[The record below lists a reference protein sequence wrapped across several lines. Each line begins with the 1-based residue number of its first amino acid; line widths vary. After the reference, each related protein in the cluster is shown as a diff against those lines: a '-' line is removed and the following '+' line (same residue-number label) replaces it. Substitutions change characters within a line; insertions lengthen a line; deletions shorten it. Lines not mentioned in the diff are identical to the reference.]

1 APGASVRLA
10 GRAVAVGVRTSPTHQ
25 HGGWCLMT
33 ATSADAGLEATGG
46 PAGAGRPAGL
56 GLLVDT
62 ELLKLRTTR
71 VWWGLLITG
80 VLLAFVN
87 SGLLAGTAGMS
98 LGNGA
103 APSPTP
109 RDPAML
115 RSIYTGG
122 FSYGYVIALCLG
134 VLGMAGEYRHQT
146 ITPTLLAV
154 PRRGRLVAAKL
165 VAYMLAGLG
174 YGIVII
180 LAGGALGAVIV
191 AARGYPLGLGA
202 SGVARALVLS
212 MLGCALWAVFGLGV
226 GTLIR
231 NQIVALFVAIAV
243 AVLIA
248 PLLAFGLQAA
258 HAGSVAQ
265 YLPNQASA
273 ALVQGTNGGI
283 EQQLLPWW
291 GGLLVLLAY
300 GVVFAVLGAALTTR
314 RDIT

>member
-1 APGASVRLA
+1 MIRRCSGRSTRAASA
-10 GRAVAVGVRTSPTHQ
+10 
-25 HGGWCLMT
+25 
-33 ATSADAGLEATGG
+33 
-46 PAGAGRPAGL
+46 
-56 GLLVDT
+56 
-62 ELLKLRTTR
+62 
-71 VWWGLLITG
+71 
-80 VLLAFVN
+80 
-87 SGLLAGTAGMS
+87 
-98 LGNGA
+98 
-103 APSPTP
+103 
-109 RDPAML
+109 
-115 RSIYTGG
+115 
-122 FSYGYVIALCLG
+122 YGYVIALCLG

-202 SGVARALVLS
+202 SGVARALALS

-273 ALVQGTNGGI
+273 ALVQGTNGGF

-291 GGLLVLLAY
+291 AGLLVLLAY